1 MFAVIESCSVFNPN
15 KFFKKKRTNNTNG
28 IAIAA
33 AHRCWYFCG
42 WRRRANTTLHWPSVN
57 LSFVFT
63 WKAGAWKEV
72 DGNEGEKIGT
82 LLFKTP
88 SGVIGGA
95 KQATT
100 THSYKI
106 TSSPV
111 GHEICFLFVP
121 SQLSAHVFCLMRP
134 VARSSRNI

>member
-1 MFAVIESCSVFNPN
+1 M
-15 KFFKKKRTNNTNG
+15 
-28 IAIAA
+28 
-33 AHRCWYFCG
+33 
-42 WRRRANTTLHWPSVN
+42 
-57 LSFVFT
+57 
-63 WKAGAWKEV
+63 

-88 SGVIGGA
+88 SGVIGGAKQA